1 MADPQDEIRRHQWR
15 ASDPALSAFVSAN
28 AGSGKTHVLVARVVR
43 LMLAGTPPARILC
56 LTFTRAAAA
65 EMAERLFST
74 LAKWLSLS
82 DDALISELHSLC
94 GDVRFDERLAE
105 ARRLFARAIETPG
118 GLKVQTI
125 HAFCERLL
133 QRFPVE
139 AGVTPGFA
147 VLDETEAA
155 ELLTEARDQ
164 IVAEIFDHHDGGD
177 AELFARLARHTSG
190 DRLNALLRELLTTRR
205 AVVSAYAA
213 DPDLARK
220 LASALGA
227 HPGDS
232 RAVIAQEL
240 HHGCDRAAYR
250 RLLAALEANPGM
262 VNDRQA
268 EGVRALLAT
277 DLSAGFLERMTA
289 LLRRQDG
296 TCRTRLMTDRAA
308 AEHPG
313 LAAFLA
319 AECRRL
325 DDAND
330 RLNALE
336 VAGASAALL
345 AIAGRIEAVYS
356 SEKRRRQ
363 RYDYDDLIAL
373 TRELLEGRMSQF
385 VLYRLDGGI
394 DHVLIDEAQD
404 TSADQWEIVARLTEE
419 FWSGNPALGAPRT
432 IFAVGDPK
440 QSIFSF
446 QGADPALFVAMRDLF
461 ARRAAAARLPLET
474 VPLAVS
480 FRSAALLLDA
490 VDALLQRAEFG
501 DGAVHQARYPEMA
514 GMVELWPVIGPSDR
528 PAPTPWEPPAAGQ
541 FAETPRLKEACRIAS
556 TIRRLI
562 DSGEPLCPGGRPIR
576 YDDILIL
583 LRSRT
588 TLMDAIVRSLKA
600 FNVPVAGADR
610 LRLGDHLA
618 VQDLVSLGKFVLLP
632 RDELN
637 FAELLKSPLLA
648 RDDGMPIDDDD
659 LIALCAGR
667 GRRNLWSVFRDAAAL
682 PGSPFSKALQALQ
695 RHRVHASELP
705 PFDFYAR
712 ILAAGARQ
720 ALNARLG
727 AEAMEPIDEFLNLAL
742 AYEANTSAPTLAGFL
757 GWFGRADP
765 EIKRDMDTA
774 QGQVRVMTVHGA
786 KGLEAN
792 IVILADTCDLPD
804 PRHEPAVLFAGE
816 DEIPFWKLTKAFRV
830 PVIRTLEDEARRR
843 TAEEMKRLLYVA
855 LTRARHRLYIA
866 GHCSK
871 TEPDAKTWYAMV
883 KDALACAFDPVEANC
898 HDALGN
904 AAWRY
909 QHSGGP
915 HPGDKPRLNRL
926 PVRAVEPPAWATA
939 VPDLPAAR
947 PAKARPSRLTD
958 TGEVATAPESG
969 RRFSRGILIHRL
981 LELLPSLARDQR
993 AGFARRFIDRHG
1005 ADLAPEQ
1012 RQALVADAMKV
1023 LDHPDLAP
1031 LFNPDSLAE
1040 VPLMADIAIGG
1051 QTVRISGQIDRLGIA
1066 ADVVFIADYKSDHT
1080 PPSTVEA
1087 VSKAYL
1093 RQLAAYRAA
1102 LRQIYPGR
1110 LVRTALVWTA
1120 GPAIMEIPQDVLD
1133 QALA

>member
-1 MADPQDEIRRHQWR
+1 MADPQDETRRHQWR
-15 ASDPALSAFVSAN
+15 ASDPTLSAFVSAN
-28 AGSGKTHVLVARVVR
+28 AGSGKTHVLVARVIR

-74 LAKWLSLS
+74 LAKWLSLA
-82 DDALISELHSLC
+82 DDALILELHRLC

-164 IVAEIFDHHDGGD
+164 VLAEIFDRHDGGD
-177 AELFARLARHTSG
+177 GALFARLARHTTG
-190 DRLNALLRELLTTRR
+190 ERVNGLLRELLTSRR
-205 AVVSAYAA
+205 AVVSTLAA
-213 DPDLARK
+213 DAHLAEK

-232 RAVIAQEL
+232 RPAIELEL
-240 HHGCDRAAYR
+240 HRGLDRATYG
-250 RLLAALEANPGM
+250 RLVAALEANSGM
-262 VNDRQA
+262 VNDGQA
-268 EGVRALLAT
+268 DRVRALLAT
-277 DLSAGFLERMTA
+277 EEPAGFVERMNG
-289 LLRRQDG
+289 LFKRQDG
-296 TCRTRLMTDRAA
+296 ACRARLMTDRAA
-308 AEHPG
+308 SEHPD
-313 LAAFLA
+313 LAEFLA
-319 AECRRL
+319 AERHRL
-325 DDAND
+325 DDAID

-336 VAGASAALL
+336 VAGASAALIG
-345 AIAGRIEAVYS
+345 IAGRIDAVYS
-356 SEKRRRQ
+356 TEKRRRQ

-373 TRELLEGRMSQF
+373 TRALLAGRMSQF

-394 DHVLIDEAQD
+394 DHILIDEAQD
-404 TSADQWEIVARLTEE
+404 TSADQWEIVSRLSEE
-419 FWSGNPALGAPRT
+419 FWSGNPVAGTPRT

-446 QGADPALFVAMRDLF
+446 QGADPALFVTMRDLF
-461 ARRAAAARLPLET
+461 AKRAAAARLTLET

-480 FRSAALLLDA
+480 FRSAALVLDA
-490 VDALLQRAEFG
+490 VDALLRRAEFG

-528 PAPTPWEPPAAGQ
+528 PAPTPWDPPAAGQ
-541 FAETPRLKEACRIAS
+541 FAETPRLKEACRIAM

-562 DSGEPLCPGGRPIR
+562 DGGEALCRGGRPIR

-583 LRSRT
+583 LRTRT

-600 FNVPVAGADR
+600 FNIPVAGADR

-637 FAELLKSPLLA
+637 FAELLKSPLVA
-648 RDDGMPIDDDD
+648 RNDGMPIDDVD

-667 GRRNLWSVFRDAAAL
+667 GRRNLWSAFREAAAAH
-682 PGSPFSKALQALQ
+682 GSPYSMALQALQ
-695 RHRVHASELP
+695 QYRADASELP

-712 ILAAGARQ
+712 ILAAGARR
-720 ALNARLG
+720 ALTARLG
-727 AEAMEPIDEFLNLAL
+727 TEAIEPIDEFLNLAL
-742 AYEANTSAPTLAGFL
+742 AFEANTSAPTLAGFL

-765 EIKRDMDTA
+765 EIKRDMDAA

-792 IVILADTCDLPD
+792 IVILADTCDLPG
-804 PRHEPAVLFAGE
+804 PRQEPEVLFAG
-816 DEIPFWKLTKAFRV
+816 DHKIPFWKLRKMFRV
-830 PVIRTLEDEARRR
+830 PVVKLLEEEARQR

-866 GHCSK
+866 GHGSK
-871 TEPDAKTWYAMV
+871 PEPDCKTWYAMV
-883 KDALACAFDPVEANC
+883 KDALADAFGPVEANC

-909 QHSGGP
+909 QLDGGP
-915 HPGDKPRLNRL
+915 HPGDKPRPDR
-926 PVRAVEPPAWATA
+926 PMRAVGPPAWATS
-939 VPDLPAAR
+939 VPAQAPARQAR
-947 PAKARPSRLTD
+947 ARPSRLGA
-958 TGEVATAPESG
+958 TGEAATGPETR
-969 RRFSRGILIHRL
+969 RRFTRGILIHRL
-981 LELLPSLARDQR
+981 LELLPPLERDGR
-993 AGFARRFIDRHG
+993 AAFARRFLDRQG
-1005 ADLAPEQ
+1005 ANLTPAQ
-1012 RQALVADAMKV
+1012 REALIADAMKV
-1023 LDHPDLAP
+1023 LDHPDLAQ
-1031 LFNPDSLAE
+1031 LFTPDSLAE
-1040 VPLMADIAIGG
+1040 VPLMADIAIAGE
-1051 QTVRISGQIDRLGIA
+1051 TVRISGQIDRLSVTA
-1066 ADVVFIADYKSDHT
+1066 EAVFIADYKSDHA
-1080 PPSTVEA
+1080 PPGAVED

-1102 LRQIYPGR
+1102 LREIYPGR

-1120 GPAIMEIPQDVLD
+1120 GPTIMEVPPELLD
-1133 QALA
+1133 RALA